1 MILLRQKIY
10 ARKDYA
16 GLDEK
21 AQNELRSIRNAQA
34 QKLRAQRNKIW
45 DRVNVQQENIN
56 KAHEFIA
63 NPGATWATPEYERA
77 LNGLPGGVREQA
89 NQMISG
95 KNKTVLE
102 AELKRDWG
110 QRYKKALESSADDMG
125 FEREALLKDTERRAQ
140 QAQQQAAAGQ
150 NANQAAANQS
160 KASASQQGAANQ
172 QAKKN
177 SEGFVSKNWGRVKRL
192 YTGKSKYG
200 RAGQVGAIGA
210 TALAVGGIGYGLY
223 KRNKK
228 NNSKEV

>member
-1 MILLRQKIY
+1 MILLRQKTY
-10 ARKDYA
+10 ARRDYA

-56 KAHEFIA
+56 KAHEFLA

-125 FEREALLKDTERRAQ
+125 FERESLLKDTERRAQ

-150 NANQAAANQS
+150 NAHQAATNQS
-160 KASASQQGAANQ
+160 KASAAQ
-172 QAKKN
+172 QAKK
-177 SEGFVSKNWGRVKRL
+177 SSGGFVSKNWGRVKRL

-210 TALAVGGIGYGLY
+210 TALGVGALGYGAY
-223 KRNKK
+223 RAINKNK
-228 NNSKEV
+228 NKNQNISG